1 MKSFPRLP
9 DESQAVQVRFGEEFI
24 ELTLADGRRAATPL
38 SFYPTLLAA
47 TPAERE
53 QFGYIAEAT
62 ALEWYQFDLQ
72 LSVDSIVAG
81 RREQVPPPGFRG
93 RVIASMKAAGLKIPD
108 GWIP

>member
-1 MKSFPRLP
+1 MTSFPRLP
-9 DESQAVQVRFGEEFI
+9 DESQAVQVRFGDEFI

-53 QFGYIAEAT
+53 KCVYIADAT
-62 ALEWYQFDLQ
+62 ALEWPEFDLQ

-93 RVIASMKAAGLKIPD
+93 RTIAAMKAAGLKIPA
-108 GWIP
+108 GWVP